1 MSQLQSSVMAKVVA
15 LMEHE
20 HAPTAFQFFR
30 ELDADR
36 SGTITAHELAAAFAE
51 HGLELTADETSSL
64 MVDLE
69 GADGDGEIELVEF
82 MDAIQRARQLQR
94 QPSYSPAYPPPP
106 APTTAAV
113 AVPRLDLSS
122 VERTAETG
130 APPNALERVLAAMVA
145 QNTQLFSLFRA
156 LDADGSGTVNV
167 SELRAAF
174 VQFDIAVNAYEVKE
188 VLEALDQDGDGEVQL
203 DEFMDA
209 MQRARTA
216 HSELQRRPVPV
227 LPCPR
232 GAAAPGGGH
241 SLRASEGPSAG
252 EEELR
257 ALSASKE
264 QRQQRRRQ
272 QQQRIGVTHHA
283 ELEEGAAV
291 RKTPCLESFCIQK
304 RSICQERLWT
314 SIGKVEGQG
323 VLCRSAARTSVHSR
337 KACGSGRLP
346 GAPACQVTPFCTKT
360 EHI

>member
-174 VQFDIAVNAYEVKE
+174 VQFDITVNAYEVKE
-188 VLEALDQDGDGEVQL
+188 LLEALDQDGDGEVQL

-216 HSELQRRPVPV
+216 HSELHRRPVPE

-241 SLRASEGPSAG
+241 SLHASEGPSAG
-252 EEELR
+252 EEEIR

-264 QRQQRRRQ
+264 QRQ

-283 ELEEGAAV
+283 GLEEGAAV
-291 RKTPCLESFCIQK
+291 RKTQRLESFCTSK
-304 RSICQERLWT
+304 RSICQDRLWT
-314 SIGKVEGQG
+314 STRKVEGKG
-323 VLCRSAARTSVHSR
+323 VSCRSAARTSVHSR
-337 KACGSGRLP
+337 KACGSGRLL